1 MLANHVSMFVVLG
14 LTASLP
20 KADGA
25 KSKAA

>member
-1 MLANHVSMFVVLG
+1 VLANHVGMFVVLG

-20 KADGA
+20 KAEDA